1 MQPIEVA
8 VFMGNCIEPES
19 KAKDI
24 DGNLIKG
31 VEIFHS
37 GNFRV
42 GHANAS
48 FVGGDGDGDGDG
60 ALLQT
65 CPGPTQLLLALHH
78 ASPAPD
84 KHP

>member
-37 GNFRV
+37 GNFSV
-42 GHANAS
+42 GHANPS
-48 FVGGDGDGDGDG
+48 FTDDLRAVSLKQG
-60 ALLQT
+60 
-65 CPGPTQLLLALHH
+65 CPGPTHFPKALHH
-78 ASPAPD
+78 A
-84 KHP
+84 